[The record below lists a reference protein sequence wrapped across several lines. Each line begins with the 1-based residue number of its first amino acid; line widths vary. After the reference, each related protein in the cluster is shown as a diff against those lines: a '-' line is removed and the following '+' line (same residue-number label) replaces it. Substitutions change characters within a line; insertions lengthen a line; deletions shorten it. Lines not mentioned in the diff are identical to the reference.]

1 MIPMTESA
9 DELPE
14 DLSEDEE
21 DDEIAEGSS
30 CPICE
35 LPAGE
40 CDHLVA
46 AIDLTYSELIA
57 GAIFAHQGII
67 LDLLEQLA
75 ASDPEALKAAGTG
88 PALENLAALIQ
99 GEMEEGASAGDAI
112 AMHYPHLLAVLSHL
126 LQDDGDV
133 VVTAVEA
140 DAEEESAVENL
151 WAQDPEW
158 AVGNLIERLQEWAAE
173 ASPC

>member
-1 MIPMTESA
+1 MSPTSEPP

-14 DLSEDEE
+14 DLSEDE
-21 DDEIAEGSS
+21 DDEILEGSS

-35 LPAGE
+35 LPAGD

-57 GAIFAHQGII
+57 GAIFAHQGTI

-75 ASDPEALKAAGTG
+75 ASDPGALKTAGTG

-99 GEMEEGASAGDAI
+99 GETEEGTSAGDAI
-112 AMHYPHLLAVLSHL
+112 AMHYPHILAVLSHL

-133 VVTAVEA
+133 EVTLIDA
-140 DAEEESAVENL
+140 DTEEESSVENL

-158 AVGNLIERLQEWAAE
+158 AVQRLVERLEEWARE
-173 ASPC
+173 VGPC

>member
-1 MIPMTESA
+1 MSA
-9 DELPE
+9 MSEPPDELRE
-14 DLSEDEE
+14 DLSEDE
-21 DDEIAEGSS
+21 DDEIPEGSS

-35 LPAGE
+35 LPAGD

-46 AIDLTYSELIA
+46 AIDLTYSELIS
-57 GAIFAHQGII
+57 GAIFAHQGTI

-99 GEMEEGASAGDAI
+99 GETEEGASAGDAI
-112 AMHYPHLLAVLSHL
+112 AMHYPHILAVLSHL

-133 VVTAVEA
+133 EVTLIDA
-140 DAEEESAVENL
+140 DTEEESSVENL

-158 AVGNLIERLQEWAAE
+158 AVQRLIERLEEWARE
-173 ASPC
+173 VGPC